1 MTNATELVNW
11 AYNAE
16 DGEISQPILIDDN
29 YVVAILN
36 SSREKGTPDFD
47 AVEEK
52 MRAGAIKKAK
62 GEYYARLMTGGNLD
76 EVAEA
81 AGATVKTALNVNIK
95 TATIAGSGASAEPEV
110 AGLAFSIP
118 VGEMSNPIIGN
129 NGVWVIAPS
138 SVTEAADKTDFLT
151 EQTAL
156 VTKALNG
163 FSLSILNAIRDG
175 SDVVDARN

>member
-81 AGATVKTALNVNIK
+81 TGATVKTA
-95 TATIAGSGASAEPEV
+95 PEV

-151 EQTAL
+151 EQSAL

-163 FSLSILNAIRDG
+163 FSLSIRNAIRDG
-175 SDVVDARN
+175 SDVVDSRN